1 MYPCLMRRMAS
12 WSWVAKLAC
21 TFCGCSIVKFRT
33 WVLCEYWPGRE
44 ETMLTIMFVEP
55 KCILLGNMPNMEIIL
70 FPFFCSHG
78 TETFAIHI
86 SFVQY
91 FHAIHCHVCI
101 VSSLG
106 TKKLKIQNTFSF
118 PNLSKQW
125 RNWSYRFTH
134 IFGLAVFD
142 GRGQE
147 PFQKSQTHNPEHSQY
162 KAHTKTSV
170 LDICKIVQ
178 HIESCLKWG
187 NEIPTWRLQAHGEH
201 ATLPASSMWEGL
213 RGSLCHQSSHWKYHA
228 CPLISFTLACAPSR
242 HNLFLHTEVSPHS
255 QPPCGQLWAHR
266 NVNP

>member
-134 IFGLAVFD
+134 IFGLAVLD

-201 ATLPASSMWEGL
+201 ATLPASSMWGRPPGL
-213 RGSLCHQSSHWKYHA
+213 LVSPIFTLKISRLSLNFFHFSLCSKSTQS
-228 CPLISFTLACAPSR
+228 I
-242 HNLFLHTEVSPHS
+242 SPHRS
-255 QPPCGQLWAHR
+255 VSTFTASMRPALSTS
-266 NVNP
+266 